1 MICMEWKALKDKKVF
16 IKLRDGG
23 VYNGLVLEVDDSSSN
38 ELIWITILDKYNN
51 KVTFVHSEIIKIE
64 EVK

>member
-1 MICMEWKALKDKKVF
+1 MEWKNYNGKKVF

-23 VYNGLVLEVDDSSSN
+23 CYNGKVLDVDITSGKP
-38 ELIWITILDKYNN
+38 LIWITILDKYNN

-64 EVK
+64 VRG